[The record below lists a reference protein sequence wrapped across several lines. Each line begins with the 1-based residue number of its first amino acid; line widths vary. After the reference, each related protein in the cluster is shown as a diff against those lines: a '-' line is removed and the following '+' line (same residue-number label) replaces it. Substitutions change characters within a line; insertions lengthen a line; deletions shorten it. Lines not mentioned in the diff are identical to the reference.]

1 MSSNSECANSG
12 DLDADGFDA
21 FVVSVEPILRAA
33 LVARHGRDRGA
44 VATAEALSWA
54 WERWERVRDLE
65 SPVPYLVKVGTS
77 RTRMRLLFPKVERL
91 IAPRE
96 HEFEPGLDK
105 ALRKLS
111 DRQRSCVVLIA
122 GYGLSFAE
130 AGEVLSVTKPTV
142 QKHFER
148 GIKRL
153 RNELGVA
160 GPESGESV
168 EIEIGVDEDA

>member
-1 MSSNSECANSG
+1 MSSDFEYANLG

-54 WERWERVRDLE
+54 WERWERVREIE
-65 SPVPYLVKVGTS
+65 SPIPYLVKVGTS
-77 RTRMRLLFPKVERL
+77 RTRMRLLFPRVERL
-91 IAPRE
+91 VAPRE

-148 GIKRL
+148 GIERL
-153 RNELGVA
+153 RNELGVGDSEFDA
-160 GPESGESV
+160 RSYRESG
-168 EIEIGVDEDA
+168 GDEHA